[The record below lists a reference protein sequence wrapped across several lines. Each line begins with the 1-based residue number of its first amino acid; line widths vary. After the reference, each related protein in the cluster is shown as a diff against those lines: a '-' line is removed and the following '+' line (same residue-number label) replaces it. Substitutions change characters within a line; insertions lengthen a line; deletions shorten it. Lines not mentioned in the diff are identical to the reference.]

1 MKKAALIYEKNRGN
15 RRRILL
21 FKRSGIN
28 SSRTGKEDQF
38 TSSKRILLCMCC
50 CGQSKSVAGV
60 IKLNS
65 SANKHQLPEGGLPHP
80 SGPQVGLGA
89 GPPPNLEFVCTVPEP
104 VIPNISRT
112 RETRKNFI

>member
-1 MKKAALIYEKNRGN
+1 MRRTEGIAEEFLSLREVELTAVELVKK
-15 RRRILL
+15 
-21 FKRSGIN
+21 
-28 SSRTGKEDQF
+28 
-38 TSSKRILLCMCC
+38 TSSPVPKEFCYACAA
-50 CGQSKSVAGV
+50 VASPNQWPGV